1 MKEIWKPIEKYPHY
15 YVSNLGRVKSDFYNK
30 ETILAPRLE

>member
-1 MKEIWKPIEKYPHY
+1 MKEIWKSIEQYPHY

-30 ETILAPRLE
+30 EIYYLQE